1 MALRLLFRVYGR
13 LLLKLIAS
21 PMALCAFLKSCSRT
35 CAAQPQSA
43 DHRVILLRRFAVIA
57 VGGALG
63 SWMRWRMSVWFPV
76 ASGTFPTTTLAI
88 NLVGS
93 ALIGVVLVLFLDREP
108 PRLLTHSFLGT
119 GILGAFTTFST
130 FTVES
135 AELLRQSEPLTAL
148 AYVVASVAGGVL
160 VAMAS
165 MRLTRRAIHLE
176 VAS

>member
-1 MALRLLFRVYGR
+1 
-13 LLLKLIAS
+13 
-21 PMALCAFLKSCSRT
+21 
-35 CAAQPQSA
+35 
-43 DHRVILLRRFAVIA
+43 VILLRRFAVIA
-57 VGGALG
+57 VGGVLG
-63 SWMRWRMSVWFPV
+63 SWMRWRLSVWFPV

-93 ALIGVVLVLFLDREP
+93 ALIGIVLVLSLDRQP

-148 AYVVASVAGGVL
+148 AYVVISVVGGVV
-160 VAMAS
+160 VAMVA
-165 MRLTRRAIHLE
+165 MRFTRGVIRFGV
-176 VAS
+176 VA